1 MTYVAAGLLLI
12 GSLLSAM
19 AALGILRFPDV
30 YTRLHAA
37 SKAGPLGAGLILLA
51 VAFAAAMDLLTMT
64 IPNRIALA
72 MLGAFLPAALVAGL
86 GPMEIAAHIGA
97 ALYHHVVLKDDV
109 LRRMLPRRAAQT
121 NAPQATV

>member
-12 GSLLSAM
+12 GSLLSAV

-51 VAFAAAMDLLTMT
+51 VVFAAGDWAIAVRCVLGFLFLVLTSPVSAHLLA
-64 IPNRIALA
+64 RSALK
-72 MLGAFLPAALVAGL
+72 AGTT
-86 GPMEIAAHIGA
+86 P
-97 ALYHHVVLKDDV
+97 D
-109 LRRMLPRRAAQT
+109 PRTSIQEYDI
-121 NAPQATV
+121 NH